1 MIGTPRGRRRSAR
14 SAART
19 HRRIAARGRTLWP
32 AAHSSVGRRYRSRP
46 PRRATHAGDRAVSG
60 VDGNVSPFPRIHLRD
75 GRTAQSADATAEEIA
90 TGFLEAFGAFD
101 VDRATGY
108 LADDAEISELLIG
121 TASVEGAEEE
131 LRLNLSM
138 LEAQGYEQQLGS
150 CEETS
155 TSVSGT
161 GVRCPFEFHLFG
173 SDEIGRGPYSGS
185 YFDVTVLDGEVVR
198 GSVTYEIE
206 EFSPE
211 MWEPFAEWVSTTY
224 PDDAA
229 VMYEDGS
236 YTGVSIS
243 DASIGLLG
251 AARPRVRR
259 GSGGVINRSVEA
271 RRDLASYPV
280 ALGSR

>member
-1 MIGTPRGRRRSAR
+1 MQ
-14 SAART
+14 
-19 HRRIAARGRTLWP
+19 
-32 AAHSSVGRRYRSRP
+32 RP
-46 PRRATHAGDRAVSG
+46 PDRFDRRLLIGVAAVVLLLLGACDGGGEAPATPVATGG
-60 VDGNVSPFPRIHLRD
+60 QTG
-75 GRTAQSADATAEEIA
+75 AQDESADATAEEIA

-108 LADDAEISELLIG
+108 LAADAEISELLIE

-198 GSVTYEIE
+198 GSVTYE
-206 EFSPE
+206 SR
-211 MWEPFAEWVSTTY
+211 S
-224 PDDAA
+224 
-229 VMYEDGS
+229 S
-236 YTGVSIS
+236 
-243 DASIGLLG
+243 
-251 AARPRVRR
+251 RPRC
-259 GSGGVINRSVEA
+259 GSPSPSGCPPPTRMTP
-271 RRDLASYPV
+271 R
-280 ALGSR
+280 

>member
-1 MIGTPRGRRRSAR
+1 MQRPTDRPDRRLVIGV
-14 SAART
+14 AAVMLFLLG
-19 HRRIAARGRTLWP
+19 ACDGGEDAP
-32 AAHSSVGRRYRSRP
+32 AADQPSV
-46 PRRATHAGDRAVSG
+46 ATGAPEEPA
-60 VDGNVSPFPRIHLRD
+60 N
-75 GRTAQSADATAEEIA
+75 ATAEEIA

-108 LADDAEISELLIG
+108 LADDAVISALLIG
-121 TASVEGAEEE
+121 TESVQGAEEE

-138 LEAQGYEQQLGS
+138 LEAQGYEQRLGS
-150 CEETS
+150 CEETGAL
-155 TSVSGT
+155 VSGT
-161 GVRCPFEFHLFG
+161 GVRCPFDFHLFG
-173 SDEIGRGPYSGS
+173 SDEIGLGPYAGS

-243 DASIGLLG
+243 DASIGLWG
-251 AARPRVRR
+251 RHVPEY
-259 GSGGVINRSVEA
+259 VEEA
-271 RRDLASYPV
+271 QA
-280 ALGSR
+280 

>member
-1 MIGTPRGRRRSAR
+1 MQRPTDRPDRRHLLGV
-14 SAART
+14 AAVMLFLLG
-19 HRRIAARGRTLWP
+19 ACDGGGDAP
-32 AAHSSVGRRYRSRP
+32 AADQQSV
-46 PRRATHAGDRAVSG
+46 ATGAPKEPA
-60 VDGNVSPFPRIHLRD
+60 N
-75 GRTAQSADATAEEIA
+75 ATAEEIA

-108 LADDAEISELLIG
+108 LAADAEISALLIG

-138 LEAQGYEQQLGS
+138 LEAQGYEQRLGS

-185 YFDVTVLDGEVVR
+185 YFDVTILDGEVVR
-198 GSVTYEIE
+198 GSVSYEIE

-229 VMYEDGS
+229 AMYTDGT
-236 YTGVSIS
+236 YTGVRISEQSIRLW
-243 DASIGLLG
+243 GQHV
-251 AARPRVRR
+251 PEY
-259 GSGGVINRSVEA
+259 VEEA
-271 RRDLASYPV
+271 EA
-280 ALGSR
+280 